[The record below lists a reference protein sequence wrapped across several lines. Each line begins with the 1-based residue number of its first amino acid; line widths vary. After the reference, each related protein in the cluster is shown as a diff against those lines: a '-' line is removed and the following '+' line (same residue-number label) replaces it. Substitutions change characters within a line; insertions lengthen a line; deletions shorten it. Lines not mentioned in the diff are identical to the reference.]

1 MIYNVEHFVYADG
14 STEDR
19 MHTKAI
25 LSGSDLLPRKKH
37 KSKGIETP
45 WHTFARPWLENQSPS
60 NPERSRR
67 ESIRRAVDKVE
78 LLGRANKWDY
88 FFTLTL
94 SPEYMPENSYKAAA
108 ELIQK
113 WLDCFRKQFPDE
125 EHLIVLE
132 PGGKKGRWH
141 AHGLVRGCKL
151 PLIKTNHKTKDHRT
165 VYNLPVE
172 NYKYGHTT
180 VTYVRSTGACA
191 RYVAKYIK
199 KDLGCVPTGKKR
211 YWASRSLKS
220 RDDIRTV
227 YLFDRTN
234 PDGSKG
240 DWFTL
245 FQQLQETCDRMHTTD
260 VTLDKPCSV
269 RRTDRVSRYSDAE
282 YTMVVPESRRL
293 LKQITYFFT
302 DAPAAAGVAP
312 T

>member
-1 MIYNVEHFVYADG
+1 MIYNVERFVYADG
-14 STEDR
+14 LTEYRVHSKD
-19 MHTKAI
+19 I
-25 LSGSDLLPRKKH
+25 LSGSDLPPRKKS

-45 WHTFARPWLENQSPS
+45 WHTFARPWVQTYSDPK
-60 NPERSRR
+60 RSKR

-94 SPEYMPENSYKAAA
+94 SPEYMPENSYEAASR
-108 ELIQK
+108 LMQK
-113 WLDCFRKQFPDE
+113 WLDCFRKQFPNE

-151 PLIKTNHKTKDHRT
+151 PLINSGHKTRDHQT
-165 VYNLPVE
+165 IYNLPVE

-180 VTYVRSTGACA
+180 VTYIRSTGACA
-191 RYVAKYIK
+191 RYVSKYIK
-199 KDLGCVPTGKKR
+199 KDLGCIPTGKKR

-227 YLFDRTN
+227 YLFDRTRL
-234 PDGSKG
+234 DGSES
-240 DWFTL
+240 DWDIL
-245 FQQLQETCDRMHTTD
+245 FQQLQESCDRMHTVD
-260 VTLDKPCSV
+260 ITLDKPCSV
-269 RRTDRVSRYSDAE
+269 RRTDHKSRYGDAE
-282 YTMVVPESRRL
+282 YAMVVPESRRL
-293 LKQITYFFT
+293 LKQITYFFM
-302 DAPAAAGVAP
+302 DDPAWAGVAP